1 MTQNLR
7 LVTWFTRGAAVLAL
21 TTLLACGGPSQPQPQ
36 PTAGTI
42 SGALSVVAATA
53 ATSAGPA
60 DAPARGTPLS
70 PARRAAPATA
80 DLVPGEVIVRFE
92 DGVRTS
98 AITTL
103 DVAGVRLQAVRP
115 LALPNAT
122 LFRAP
127 AVDRDATLALV
138 AELRARS
145 DVRYADPNWILQPLS
160 PPNDP
165 LYPSQWHYPAIGL
178 PAAWDLT
185 TGSASV
191 VVAVG
196 DTGILYAGNASPETH
211 PDLVGRVLSGYDFIS
226 DPAMAGD
233 GDGRDPDPFDEG
245 NDPHGTHVAGTIGAA
260 TDNGVGVAGVDWA
273 AQLLP
278 VRMLG
283 EGGGSLLDIV
293 EGTLWAAGFAVP
305 GVPPNPT
312 PAHVIN
318 LSLGGEAP
326 CAGSLQEAF
335 DRIATA
341 SPNAAIVVVA
351 AGNEDDDAGFT
362 TPANCANVIVV
373 GATEALGRRAPYSNY
388 GSRVDVMA
396 PGGDLTADRNADGRP
411 DGVLSLA
418 RDANGDFGYGLAQ
431 GTSMA
436 APHVAGV
443 ISLMKSFD
451 ASLSLTQAL
460 AALTETARP
469 LTAAECGRPTGGEC
483 GAGLIDAAAAL
494 AAVAGDVIPTPGGGE
509 IAYDPN
515 PVDYGATIVARDIRL
530 TNTGTATVGWSIEE
544 YDLDSANPSF
554 VPYGAVIVDVDVGTL
569 APGESTMIRLRIDRS
584 QVSAPGAYRIY
595 LVFLVDGVEQPL
607 TLRFRVADAAAF
619 PTGPTRI
626 VAVDDAEFDAP
637 GASRSYPAF
646 VTSYAVS
653 PEPGRYVVLA
663 WSDEN
668 RDGVLNDG
676 DFFGFHPVPVS
687 VAAGQTVTG
696 IDIALAPVLSTS
708 ASGVVLDE
716 FLRLRASARE
726 LVPGD
731 PPDGVEGPPAP

>member
-36 PTAGTI
+36 PTDGTI
-42 SGALSVVAATA
+42 SGALSVVAT
-53 ATSAGPA
+53 TETNVDPAGA
-60 DAPARGTPLS
+60 SARGTPLS

-80 DLVPGEVIVRFE
+80 DLVLGEVIVRFE
-92 DGVRTS
+92 DGIRTS

-138 AELRARS
+138 AALRARS
-145 DVRYADPNWILQPLS
+145 DVRYADPNWILQPLRT
-160 PPNDP
+160 PDDP
-165 LYPSQWHYPAIGL
+165 RYPSQWHYPAIGL

-185 TGSASV
+185 TGSSSV

-196 DTGILYAGNASPETH
+196 DTGILYAGNTSPATH

-233 GDGRDPDPFDEG
+233 GDGRDPDPYDEG
-245 NDPHGTHVAGTIGAA
+245 DDPHGTHVAGTIGAA

-273 AQLLP
+273 AKLLP

-283 EGGGSLLDIV
+283 EGGGSLLDVV
-293 EGTLWAAGFAVP
+293 EGTLWAAGFTVP
-305 GVPPNPT
+305 GVPANRT

-335 DRIATA
+335 ERIATA

-373 GATEALGRRAPYSNY
+373 GATEARGRRAPYSNY
-388 GSRVDVMA
+388 GSRIDVMA
-396 PGGDLTADRNADGRP
+396 PGGDLTADRNADGQP
-411 DGVLSLA
+411 DGVLSLS
-418 RDANGDFGYGLAQ
+418 RDANGAFGYGLAQ

-443 ISLMKSFD
+443 ISLMKRFD
-451 ASLSLTQAL
+451 AGLSTTQAL

-469 LTAAECGRPTGGEC
+469 LTATECGRPIGGEC

-494 AAVAGDVIPTPGGGE
+494 AAVEGEVIPTPGGGE

-515 PVDYGATIVARDIRL
+515 PVDYGATIVERDIRL
-530 TNTGTATVGWSIEE
+530 TNTGTATVGWFLKRYLE
-544 YDLDSANPSF
+544 DPANPGIVLDYAVYF
-554 VPYGAVIVDVDVGTL
+554 PAGAVSSGSLT
-569 APGESTMIRLRIDRS
+569 PGSSAITTIGINRSYVPES
-584 QVSAPGAYRIY
+584 GAYRID
-595 LVFLVDGVEQPL
+595 LLFEVDGVEQPL
-607 TLRFRVADAAAF
+607 TLRFRTADEALV
-619 PTGPTRI
+619 PTGRTLVFTVEELASGELVIGGERWYPTF
-626 VAVDDAEFDAP
+626 VPTYELT
-637 GASRSYPAF
+637 AS
-646 VTSYAVS
+646 
-653 PEPGRYVVLA
+653 PGRHTVFA
-663 WSDEN
+663 WTDQNGSGSIDT
-668 RDGVLNDG
+668 G
-676 DFFGFHPVPVS
+676 DFLGSHPSAVTVR
-687 VAAGQTVTG
+687 ADQTVR
-696 IDIALAPVLSTS
+696 DVDVDVAPVLS
-708 ASGVVLDE
+708 VDE
-716 FLRLRASARE
+716 ATARLIALLGAR
-726 LVPGD
+726 
-731 PPDGVEGPPAP
+731 